1 VVLGSVEEL
10 KELAGVDGIMIG
22 VLLAGSGSRVVW
34 LLLMAGVKRRG
45 RPTGA
50 VLPWDVDFCFSPAWV
65 LEKLKVGRL
74 ANDLVWL
81 LKLLA
86 CMLSDLYS
94 RETQC

>member
-1 VVLGSVEEL
+1 VILGSVEEL
-10 KELAGVDGIMIG
+10 KELLAGVDGITIG
-22 VLLAGSGSRVVW
+22 VLLTGSGARVVW
-34 LLLMAGVKRRG
+34 LLLAGVERRG

-50 VLPWDVDFCFSPAWV
+50 VLPWDVDFRFSPAWA

-86 CMLSDLYS
+86 RILSDL
-94 RETQC
+94 